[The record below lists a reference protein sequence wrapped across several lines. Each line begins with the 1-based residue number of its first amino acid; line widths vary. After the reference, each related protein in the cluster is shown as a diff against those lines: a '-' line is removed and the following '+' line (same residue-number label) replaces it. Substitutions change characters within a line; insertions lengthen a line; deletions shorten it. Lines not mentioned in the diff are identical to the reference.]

1 MSTTDNIP
9 LGKVNATKAEIKQAS
24 RKTNTFILYQSYHI

>member
-9 LGKVNATKAEIKQAS
+9 LGKVNTTKAKIKQAS
-24 RKTNTFILYQSYHI
+24 GKINVFILYQSDHR